1 MTKPKRQ
8 RQIFL
13 TYAHSDKDAVRQL
26 YHRLIRDGINVWL
39 DEKELMPGQNWK
51 HEIRQ
56 AILRSDIVIVC
67 LSKQFNKQGG
77 FRHEELNI
85 ALEKAKSL
93 PDDEIFLIPVRLEQ
107 CDLPEP
113 LRPWQCLDLF
123 ETNGYKKLLKT
134 FQSIGYRHRL

>member
-1 MTKPKRQ
+1 MTKPKQ
-8 RQIFL
+8 QSQIFL
-13 TYAHSDKDAVRQL
+13 TYAHSDKDIVRQL
-26 YHRLIRDGINVWL
+26 YHRLIRDGINAWL

-56 AILRSDIVIVC
+56 AILRSEIVIVC

-77 FRHEELNI
+77 FRHEELEI

-123 ETNGYKKLLKT
+123 EANGYKKLLKT
-134 FQSIGYRHRL
+134 FQSI